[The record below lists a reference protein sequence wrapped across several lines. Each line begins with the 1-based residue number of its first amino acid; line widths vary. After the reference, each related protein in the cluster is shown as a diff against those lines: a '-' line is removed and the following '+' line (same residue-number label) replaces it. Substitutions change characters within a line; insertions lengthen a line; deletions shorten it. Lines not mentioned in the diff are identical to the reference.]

1 MTADVKHYEGCE
13 QLFLS
18 VGRCFVIEALLE
30 FFQMAD
36 AKQKPTANKP
46 HSVYVLN
53 EEYQMTYVSNILD
66 KFLDEFVFAADDKEN
81 LSHASDDSSLA
92 SDGIWCYAANFLRTF
107 LLLADMKD
115 AVAAG
120 NGDHLLII
128 RKQLLVHFFGTA
140 GFNEFAIEMLINIL
154 QCEVL
159 LSKAEAH
166 RCKWAATVN
175 WKGGVGNNIEID
187 LFQENRNSEMKKLV
201 KSMGAN
207 KTEKAITR
215 ASKATGGVT
224 KIVETFKEQVNIHPK
239 SSVHSHKSS
248 ADDEKVISR
257 DLRSLRPFKSEE
269 GRSFESFVGISDNP
283 TDSFDDKKFK
293 EWLKKHK
300 NNILMH
306 YPVVN
311 DQEQPDETDAEQS
324 DNYE

>member
-1 MTADVKHYEGCE
+1 
-13 QLFLS
+13 
-18 VGRCFVIEALLE
+18 
-30 FFQMAD
+30 MAD

-53 EEYQMTYVSNILD
+53 EEYQKTYVSNILD
-66 KFLDEFVFAADDKEN
+66 KFLDEFVFAADKEN
-81 LSHASDDSSLA
+81 LSHASDYSSLA

-140 GFNEFAIEMLINIL
+140 GFNELAIEMLINIL

-166 RCKWAATVN
+166 RCKWGATVN
-175 WKGGVGNNIEID
+175 WKGGIGNNIEID
-187 LFQENRNSEMKKLV
+187 LFQEDRNSEMKKLV
-201 KSMGAN
+201 KSMGVN
-207 KTEKAITR
+207 KIEKAITR

-224 KIVETFKEQVNIHPK
+224 KIVEQVNIHPK

-283 TDSFDDKKFK
+283 TDSFDDTKFK

-311 DQEQPDETDAEQS
+311 DQEQSDETDAEQS